1 MTRLIAALASRKAFA
16 ILVVG
21 LVSLAARA
29 LLLPI
34 LPIPKPAI
42 QGEFSYLLAADTFA
56 SGRLANPTPA
66 FAEHFETLQVLVHP
80 TYSSKYPPLSGLVMA
95 LGQKLTGQP
104 WIGVWLSTGILCSVI
119 CWALQGWLPAA
130 WALAGSLIALV
141 RIGIVSYW
149 TEGYWGGNCAAIGGA
164 LVIGAAPRLIR
175 RPGPG
180 PALAFAAGL
189 AILANTRPYE
199 GLVLALACSGWLA
212 YAFASRPLGLRRLT
226 KSVLLPAALLLV
238 PVLAGMAYYN
248 YRVTGNSFDMPLVEH
263 ERQYSIWSLMLWE
276 THPGRTPTYSN
287 SFLADFWIHGDTHE
301 KQKAR
306 EQLIKAHISDLLQ
319 VGRFFLGLPLALCM
333 LLCARPLWK
342 DRAARGVLLLL
353 GTFYIGAALEAR
365 LFPHYVAPAAAL
377 VYVLVGFTLRAARNS
392 WPGTLN
398 ERVYL
403 TGALMIAF
411 VAISLFGL
419 LTPENRYLF
428 GPIDYHVRAKH
439 ASIAERLEHE
449 PGDHLVLVRY
459 GSQHELYEELVYNR
473 ADIDHSRIIWA
484 RSLGPDKDQ
493 KLIQHYPGRHVW
505 LVEDSQG
512 LRLSGYA
519 TRQEKR
525 TMLAQLPLQVT
536 SRF

>member
-1 MTRLIAALASRKAFA
+1 
-16 ILVVG
+16 
-21 LVSLAARA
+21 
-29 LLLPI
+29 
-34 LPIPKPAI
+34 
-42 QGEFSYLLAADTFA
+42 
-56 SGRLANPTPA
+56 
-66 FAEHFETLQVLVHP
+66 
-80 TYSSKYPPLSGLVMA
+80 
-95 LGQKLTGQP
+95 
-104 WIGVWLSTGILCSVI
+104 
-119 CWALQGWLPAA
+119 
-130 WALAGSLIALV
+130 
-141 RIGIVSYW
+141 
-149 TEGYWGGNCAAIGGA
+149 
-164 LVIGAAPRLIR
+164 
-175 RPGPG
+175 
-180 PALAFAAGL
+180 
-189 AILANTRPYE
+189 
-199 GLVLALACSGWLA
+199 
-212 YAFASRPLGLRRLT
+212 
-226 KSVLLPAALLLV
+226 
-238 PVLAGMAYYN
+238 
-248 YRVTGNSFDMPLVEH
+248 
-263 ERQYSIWSLMLWE
+263 
-276 THPGRTPTYSN
+276 
-287 SFLADFWIHGDTHE
+287 
-301 KQKAR
+301 
-306 EQLIKAHISDLLQ
+306 
-319 VGRFFLGLPLALCM
+319 M

-519 TRQEKR
+519 TQQEKR